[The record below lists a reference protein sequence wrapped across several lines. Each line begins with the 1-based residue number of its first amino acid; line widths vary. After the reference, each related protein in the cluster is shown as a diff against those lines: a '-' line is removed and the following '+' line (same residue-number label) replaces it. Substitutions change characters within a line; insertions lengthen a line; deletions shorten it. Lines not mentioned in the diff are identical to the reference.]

1 MCTCFES
8 FCQPKNYHLRLATN
22 SMLHRTRTTVVL
34 GFTVGCTPSL
44 GREWAQGVFFLVDC
58 LVTINSQKRHWMSL
72 SEILVKL
79 LAIGNASLKECEWQ
93 IDFSR
98 LLESPGQCQESL
110 NQVSLQTP
118 FETLRSFACIIA
130 IPVLS

>member
-1 MCTCFES
+1 M
-8 FCQPKNYHLRLATN
+8 
-22 SMLHRTRTTVVL
+22 
-34 GFTVGCTPSL
+34 
-44 GREWAQGVFFLVDC
+44 VDC

-98 LLESPGQCQESL
+98 LLESPAWA
-110 NQVSLQTP
+110 VSGVT
-118 FETLRSFACIIA
+118 
-130 IPVLS
+130 